1 MKILETLLSSQLKF
15 EKKKEE
21 KESCWSILIGPL
33 EYFLIWKISELGRWE
48 WFWKVLTPRGPIV
61 FFFLH
66 SAIFLGDEGKI
77 AENGFFL
84 PDGGSRNGGNS

>member
-1 MKILETLLSSQLKF
+1 LLVDSDWSTGIFLDLEDF
-15 EKKKEE
+15 R
-21 KESCWSILIGPL
+21 
-33 EYFLIWKISELGRWE
+33 IWKVGV
-48 WFWKVLTPRGPIV
+48 VLDGSNATGPNLFFFFF